1 MWLEIKL
8 NGGMGLGTKQRMA
21 DIGSSLFLEVENYFS
36 LLCLYLSIYWAIY
49 LFVERN
55 ATHIHTGSSV
65 GVPCTNEFLAAL
77 REMLAGSCF
86 SLSLSSCLRG
96 RELCV

>member
-1 MWLEIKL
+1 
-8 NGGMGLGTKQRMA
+8 MGLVGDKAGA
-21 DIGSSLFLEVENYFS
+21 DIGSSLFLEVENYYS

-49 LFVERN
+49 LFVGRN

-77 REMLAGSCF
+77 RDAGSGSCF
-86 SLSLSSCLRG
+86 SLSHL
-96 RELCV
+96 V